1 MELLKKVPLFSSLTD
16 DELQMI
22 LVSGYKKT
30 FEKNMFIMKHGDPGN
45 AMYLIISG
53 SVKLTLFNEDG
64 RTIVLSILNKE
75 DFFGE
80 LSLLDDKARS
90 CSVIAIDTCELFILT
105 RELFYK
111 LIREHP
117 EMTFKI
123 LKELTK
129 RLRKADVK
137 IGSLALL
144 DVYGRIVQVL
154 YEIAN
159 DVGTVTD
166 EGIMIDK
173 LPTHEEL
180 ASIVGTTRESV
191 SRIMPSIKKAGI
203 LKYCKDR
210 KVILRKI
217 RSRDLW

>member
-1 MELLKKVPLFSSLTD
+1 MDILKKVPIFSSLSD

-22 LVSGYKKT
+22 LHGGYKKK
-30 FEKNMFIMKHGDPGN
+30 FKKENFIIKHGDSGD
-45 AMYLIISG
+45 AMYLIITG

-64 RTIVLSILNKE
+64 RTIVLSLLNEE

-90 CSVIAIDTCELFILT
+90 CSVIAMSNCELFILT
-105 RELFYK
+105 RQLFYK

-117 EMTFKI
+117 EMMFKI

-129 RLRKADVK
+129 RLRRADDK

-154 YEIAN
+154 YELAN
-159 DVGTVTD
+159 DVGRDTE
-166 EGIMIDK
+166 EGIVIENF
-173 LPTHEEL
+173 PTHEEL

-191 SRIMPSIKKAGI
+191 SRIMPNVKKTGI

-217 RSRDLW
+217 IK

>member
-1 MELLKKVPLFSSLTD
+1 MELLKKVPLFSTLTEK
-16 DELQMI
+16 ELGM
-22 LVSGYKKT
+22 VYASGYTKIIKK
-30 FEKNMFIMKHGDPGN
+30 ERFIVKHGEKGD
-45 AMYLIISG
+45 AMYLIFSG
-53 SVKLTLFNEDG
+53 SVRLTLFNADG
-64 RTIVLSILNKE
+64 RTIVLSVLNAG

-90 CSVIAIDTCELFILT
+90 CTVIAATECELFILT
-105 RELFYK
+105 RDLFYK

-123 LKELTK
+123 LTALTK
-129 RLRKADVK
+129 RLRRADDK

-154 YEIAN
+154 YELASDIG
-159 DVGTVTD
+159 VVTE
-166 EGIMIDK
+166 EGIEMDK
-173 LPTHEEL
+173 LPTQEEL

-203 LKYCKDR
+203 LKEGKGR

-217 RSRDLW
+217 IH